1 MPRALDRVLQEDGA
15 RPWAPGR
22 RHTLNLEGVANGS
35 PCTWSTWSV
44 NRSRVHAPFKSLY
57 PLYPELSSC
66 SSFDL
71 SATSSR
77 MDSHPRRTLADDD
90 IPPAPPGHPVM
101 TFRLRNLLGFL
112 VVAASASLCV
122 PADAQEAVTVIR
134 NGRVL
139 DGSGN
144 PWIRADVVLR
154 GDRVVRVGDASEI
167 RADRVV
173 DATGLY
179 VAPGFIDVH
188 SHAGPGLTT
197 PELSHAE
204 PLLAMGLTTVFVNP
218 DGGGPVDQ
226 AAQREALLAD
236 GLGVNVAQLVPHGSV
251 RSEVMGAEDRHAT
264 PGELERMRSL
274 VIAGMEQGAWGLSSG
289 TFYVPGSYAPP
300 EEIETLAVDVARYG
314 GAYTS
319 HYRDESTY
327 SVGLIAA
334 VDEVINVGRVAGI
347 PAVLTHVKALG
358 PLVWGYGQA
367 IVSRVERAR
376 EEGVQVFADQ
386 YPYTASATG
395 LEAALLP
402 RWSQAGGR
410 DALLTRMAN
419 PDTMARILDGMAEGL
434 IRRGGADRIQFRRY
448 RPDPSIEG
456 RLLSEVAAERGQD
469 PLETAADLIRAGS
482 VSIVSYNMHDDDV
495 ETLMVQPWTMTSSDG
510 GLVAMGDG
518 VPHPRT
524 YGAFARKLRL
534 YVREKRTVD
543 LAHAIR
549 SMTSLP
555 ATVFGLPDRGVL
567 REGAVADVIV
577 FDLAAVRDVA
587 EFTDPH
593 HYSEGMV
600 HVFVNGEATISDG
613 DFTGRRPGRV
623 LRKAR

>member
-1 MPRALDRVLQEDGA
+1 MTHFPRSIKLFVLLTVAIG
-15 RPWAPGR
+15 
-22 RHTLNLEGVANGS
+22 GV
-35 PCTWSTWSV
+35 SV
-44 NRSRVHAPFKSLY
+44 SVS
-57 PLYPELSSC
+57 
-66 SSFDL
+66 
-71 SATSSR
+71 
-77 MDSHPRRTLADDD
+77 
-90 IPPAPPGHPVM
+90 
-101 TFRLRNLLGFL
+101 
-112 VVAASASLCV
+112 
-122 PADAQEAVTVIR
+122 AQEPVTVIR

-144 PWIRADVVLR
+144 PWRHADVVIA
-154 GDRVVRVGDASEI
+154 GDRILRIGDASDV
-167 RADRVV
+167 RADRVI
-173 DATGLY
+173 DATGLH
-179 VAPGFIDVH
+179 VTPGFIDVH
-188 SHAGPGLTT
+188 SHAGPGLMS

-226 AAQREALLAD
+226 AAQREELLAD

-251 RSEVMGAEDRHAT
+251 RSEVLGPEDRHAT
-264 PGELERMRSL
+264 RSELERMRSL
-274 VIAGMEQGAWGLSSG
+274 VIAGLEQGAWGMSSG

-300 EEIETLAVDVARYG
+300 EEIEELARDVARYG
-314 GAYTS
+314 GTYTS

-334 VDEVINVGRVAGI
+334 VDEVINVGRVAGL
-347 PAVLTHVKALG
+347 PVVLTHVKALG

-367 IVSRVERAR
+367 IVNRVERAR
-376 EEGVQVFADQ
+376 EEGIEVFADQ

-419 PDTMARILDGMAEGL
+419 PDTMARIREGMEEGL

-448 RPDPSIEG
+448 LPDSTIEG
-456 RLLSEVAAERGQD
+456 RLLSDVAAERGQD
-469 PLETAADLIRAGS
+469 PIDTAADLIRGGG

-510 GLVAMGDG
+510 GLVPMGEG

-534 YVREKRTVD
+534 YVREQGTVG
-543 LAHAIR
+543 LEHAIR

-555 ATVFGLPDRGVL
+555 AAVFGMPDRGML
-567 REGAVADVIV
+567 REGAIADIAV
-577 FDLAAVRDVA
+577 FDLDEVRDVA
-587 EFTDPH
+587 EYTDPH
-593 HYSEGMV
+593 RYSEGMR
-600 HVFVNGEATISDG
+600 HVFVNGVPVVSDG
-613 DFTGRRPGRV
+613 GFTGVRPGRV
-623 LRKAR
+623 LRRGR